1 MSRPYTVLRNS
12 RSHKVIV
19 LDNFL
24 VRYGRMRKRIADWV
38 RVLLTN
44 YEFNFKYVM
53 ITLTYAPE
61 NNWEVNHIRTFMKSI
76 RKVLGKRLLG
86 YAWVAER
93 QRRGAI
99 HYHVLLAVP
108 DDLTIGDELPYPD
121 EAGLW
126 SYGFSRTEIARTP
139 FYLITYLGKEY
150 QKDFSMFPKGIRV
163 FAVYIRDE
171 EMKKELR
178 FQSLRPYQ
186 QEYVN
191 EFGWSELNSMTRLRK
206 DIHDEENIG
215 WSIWSFEH
223 DKKSAIEQAKGWQ
236 ELGYSWKGSK
246 MFEGGENG

>member
-1 MSRPYTVLRNS
+1 
-12 RSHKVIV
+12 
-19 LDNFL
+19 
-24 VRYGRMRKRIADWV
+24 
-38 RVLLTN
+38 
-44 YEFNFKYVM
+44 M

>member
-1 MSRPYTVLRNS
+1 MSRPYTVLWNRRS
-12 RSHKVIV
+12 RKVIV

-38 RVLLTN
+38 NVLKI
-44 YEFNFKYVM
+44 YSDIKFVM
-53 ITLTYAPE
+53 VTLTYTPE

-99 HYHVLLAVP
+99 HYHILLAVP

-126 SYGFSRTEIARTP
+126 PYGFSRTEIARTP

-163 FAVYIRDE
+163 FAVYVRDDD
-171 EMKKELR
+171 MKKELR

-186 QEYVN
+186 QEYVT
-191 EFGWSELNSMTRLRK
+191 EFGWSELNSRTKLRK

-236 ELGYSWKGSK
+236 ELGYSWKGHQ
-246 MFEGGENG
+246 MFEAEKNE